1 MITVWGRKN
10 SSNVKKVL
18 WCLTE
23 LGLTY
28 QQKDA
33 GGPFGGLDTPEYL
46 AMNPN
51 KTIPT
56 YQDGE
61 FILWESN
68 AILSYLADKYDDG
81 TLLPHNAEFRAR
93 AAQWMYWSDGSL
105 FPYIKAMMGLLVR
118 TPAEQRDPARV
129 EELKQALNRLIA
141 MLNDDLAQRD
151 YIAGDA
157 FSIADMALAPL
168 LYPWREV
175 CHDRPDFPHIEN
187 WFARIETRPAY
198 RDIVALPVS

>member
-118 TPAEQRDPARV
+118 TPAEQRDPTRV
-129 EELKQALNRLIA
+129 EELKQSLNRLIA

-151 YIAGDA
+151 YIA
-157 FSIADMALAPL
+157 
-168 LYPWREV
+168 R
-175 CHDRPDFPHIEN
+175 
-187 WFARIETRPAY
+187 
-198 RDIVALPVS
+198 

>member
-141 MLNDDLAQRD
+141 MLNNDLAQRD

-175 CHDRPDFPHIEN
+175 CHDRPDFPHIER

>member
-33 GGPFGGLDTPEYL
+33 GGPFGGLDTTEYL

-175 CHDRPDFPHIEN
+175 CHDRPDFPHIER

>member
-56 YQDGE
+56 YQDSE

-175 CHDRPDFPHIEN
+175 CHDRPDFPHIER
-187 WFARIETRPAY
+187 WFALIETRPAY

>member
-175 CHDRPDFPHIEN
+175 CHDRPDFPHIER

>member
-129 EELKQALNRLIA
+129 EELKQSLNRLIA

-151 YIAGDA
+151 YIAGDT

-175 CHDRPDFPHIEN
+175 CHDRPDFPHIER
-187 WFARIETRPAY
+187 WFALIETHPAY

>member
-129 EELKQALNRLIA
+129 EELKQSLNRLIA

>member
-33 GGPFGGLDTPEYL
+33 GGPFGGLNTPEYL

-175 CHDRPDFPHIEN
+175 CHDRPDFPHIER

>member
-118 TPAEQRDPARV
+118 TPAEQRDPVQVA
-129 EELKQALNRLIA
+129 ELKQSLNRLIA

-151 YIAGDA
+151 YIAGDV

-175 CHDRPDFPHIEN
+175 CHDRPDFPHIER

>member
-129 EELKQALNRLIA
+129 EELKQSLNHLIA

-175 CHDRPDFPHIEN
+175 CHDRPDFPHIER

>member
-118 TPAEQRDPARV
+118 TPAEQRDPERV

-151 YIAGDA
+151 YIAGDT
-157 FSIADMALAPL
+157 FSIADMALVPL

-175 CHDRPDFPHIEN
+175 CHDRPDFPHIER

>member
-81 TLLPHNAEFRAR
+81 TLLPHNAEFCAR

-175 CHDRPDFPHIEN
+175 CHDRPDFPHIER

>member
-118 TPAEQRDPARV
+118 TPAEQRDTARV
-129 EELKQALNRLIA
+129 EELKQSLNRLIA

>member
-129 EELKQALNRLIA
+129 EELKQSLNRLIA

-175 CHDRPDFPHIEN
+175 CHDRPDFPHIER
-187 WFARIETRPAY
+187 WFALIETRPAY

>member
-151 YIAGDA
+151 YIAGDT
-157 FSIADMALAPL
+157 FSIADIALVPL

-175 CHDRPDFPHIEN
+175 CHDRPDFPHIEH

>member
-93 AAQWMYWSDGSL
+93 RHNGCTGQTA
-105 FPYIKAMMGLLVR
+105 
-118 TPAEQRDPARV
+118 
-129 EELKQALNRLIA
+129 
-141 MLNDDLAQRD
+141 
-151 YIAGDA
+151 
-157 FSIADMALAPL
+157 
-168 LYPWREV
+168 V
-175 CHDRPDFPHIEN
+175 CS
-187 WFARIETRPAY
+187 RISKR
-198 RDIVALPVS
+198 

>member
-129 EELKQALNRLIA
+129 EELKQSLNRLIA

-175 CHDRPDFPHIEN
+175 CHDRPDFPHIER

>member
-68 AILSYLADKYDDG
+68 AILSYLANKYDDG

-129 EELKQALNRLIA
+129 AELKQSLNHLIA

-175 CHDRPDFPHIEN
+175 CHDRPDFPHIER

>member
-61 FILWESN
+61 FILRESN

-118 TPAEQRDPARV
+118 TPAEQRDPVQVA
-129 EELKQALNRLIA
+129 ELKQSLNRLIA

-151 YIAGDA
+151 YIAGDV

-175 CHDRPDFPHIEN
+175 CHDRPDFPHIER

>member
-46 AMNPN
+46 TMNPN

-129 EELKQALNRLIA
+129 AELKQSLNHLIA

-151 YIAGDA
+151 YIAGDT
-157 FSIADMALAPL
+157 FSIADMALVPL

-175 CHDRPDFPHIEN
+175 CHDRPDFPHIER

>member
-118 TPAEQRDPARV
+118 TPAEQRDPVRV
-129 EELKQALNRLIA
+129 AELKQSLNRLIA

-151 YIAGDA
+151 YIAGDV

-175 CHDRPDFPHIEN
+175 CHDRPDFPHIER

>member
-129 EELKQALNRLIA
+129 AELKQSLNHLIA

-175 CHDRPDFPHIEN
+175 CHDRPDFPHIER

>member
-129 EELKQALNRLIA
+129 EELKQSLNRLIA

-151 YIAGDA
+151 YIAGDT

-175 CHDRPDFPHIEN
+175 CHDRPDFPHIER

-198 RDIVALPVS
+198 RGIVALPVS

>member
-129 EELKQALNRLIA
+129 EELKQSLNRLIA

-151 YIAGDA
+151 YIAGDT
-157 FSIADMALAPL
+157 FSIADMVLAPL

-175 CHDRPDFPHIEN
+175 CHDRPDFPHIER
-187 WFARIETRPAY
+187 WFALIETRPAY

>member
-46 AMNPN
+46 TMNPN

-129 EELKQALNRLIA
+129 AELKQSLNHLIA

-151 YIAGDA
+151 YIAGDM

-175 CHDRPDFPHIEN
+175 CHDRPDFPHIER
-187 WFARIETRPAY
+187 WFARIETRQAY

>member
-1 MITVWGRKN
+1 
-10 SSNVKKVL
+10 
-18 WCLTE
+18 
-23 LGLTY
+23 
-28 QQKDA
+28 KDA

-81 TLLPHNAEFRAR
+81 TLLPHDAEYRAR

-129 EELKQALNRLIA
+129 EELKQSLNRLIA

-151 YIAGDA
+151 YIAGDT
-157 FSIADMALAPL
+157 FSIADMAMAPL

-175 CHDRPDFPHIEN
+175 CHDRPDFPHIER

>member
-1 MITVWGRKN
+1 
-10 SSNVKKVL
+10 
-18 WCLTE
+18 
-23 LGLTY
+23 
-28 QQKDA
+28 
-33 GGPFGGLDTPEYL
+33 
-46 AMNPN
+46 MNPN

-81 TLLPHNAEFRAR
+81 TLLPHNAEFRAGGTMDVLVRRQSVPVYQSDDGTAGQNPGR
-93 AAQWMYWSDGSL
+93 AARSD
-105 FPYIKAMMGLLVR
+105 
-118 TPAEQRDPARV
+118 RV
-129 EELKQALNRLIA
+129 EELKQSLNRLIA

-151 YIAGDA
+151 YIAGDT

-175 CHDRPDFPHIEN
+175 CHDRPDFPHIER
-187 WFARIETRPAY
+187 WFALIETRPAY

>member
-1 MITVWGRKN
+1 
-10 SSNVKKVL
+10 
-18 WCLTE
+18 
-23 LGLTY
+23 
-28 QQKDA
+28 
-33 GGPFGGLDTPEYL
+33 
-46 AMNPN
+46 MNPN

-129 EELKQALNRLIA
+129 EELKQSLNRLIA

-151 YIAGDA
+151 YIAGDT

-175 CHDRPDFPHIEN
+175 CHDRPDFPHIER
-187 WFARIETRPAY
+187 WFALIETRPAY

>member
-175 CHDRPDFPHIEN
+175 CHDRPDFPHIER
-187 WFARIETRPAY
+187 WFARIEARPAY

>member
-56 YQDGE
+56 YQDSE

-129 EELKQALNRLIA
+129 EELKQSLNRLIA

-151 YIAGDA
+151 YIAGDT
-157 FSIADMALAPL
+157 FSIADMALVPL

-175 CHDRPDFPHIEN
+175 CHDRPDFPHIER

>member
-93 AAQWMYWSDGSL
+93 TAQWMYWSDGSL

-129 EELKQALNRLIA
+129 EELKQSLNRLIA

-151 YIAGDA
+151 YIAGDT
-157 FSIADMALAPL
+157 FSIADMALVPL

-175 CHDRPDFPHIEN
+175 CHDRPDFPHIER

>member
-129 EELKQALNRLIA
+129 EELKQSLNHLIA

-151 YIAGDA
+151 YIAGNA

-175 CHDRPDFPHIEN
+175 CHDRPDFPHIER

>member
-81 TLLPHNAEFRAR
+81 TLLPHDAEFRAR

-129 EELKQALNRLIA
+129 EELKQSLNRLIA

-151 YIAGDA
+151 YIAGDT
-157 FSIADMALAPL
+157 FSIADMALVPL

-175 CHDRPDFPHIEN
+175 CHDRPDFPHIER

>member
-118 TPAEQRDPARV
+118 TPAEQRDPVRV
-129 EELKQALNRLIA
+129 AELKQSLNRLIT

-151 YIAGDA
+151 YIAGDV

-175 CHDRPDFPHIEN
+175 CHDRPDFPHIER